1 AFGPAALAL
10 NSLLHRS
17 PWKQHGAAGESLRAQ
32 LAERADIVDD
42 PDSAPVGG
50 QHHVVVAL
58 LKRDVAYRQAGGEI
72 VRLELRPALPAVEAH
87 VEPELGPEEQDVW
100 VEPVLLDH
108 MGIAANAGRVGA
120 DQLLPG
126 AAVIGRAIEVGS
138 HVANGVAVVGDVG
151 DSGIVAA
158 RFD

>member
-1 AFGPAALAL
+1 HSPDHVARLLIISDGRAVGRVLAGVGGIAFGPAALAL

-72 VRLELRPALPAVEAH
+72 VRLELRPALPAVE
-87 VEPELGPEEQDVW
+87 
-100 VEPVLLDH
+100 
-108 MGIAANAGRVGA
+108 
-120 DQLLPG
+120 
-126 AAVIGRAIEVGS
+126 
-138 HVANGVAVVGDVG
+138 
-151 DSGIVAA
+151 
-158 RFD
+158 